1 MEEISTDNIDTEKE
15 FQNLLA
21 KRNQLTTLLIATA
34 AGTMGFL
41 YMPYSIK
48 TTAFILIG
56 LFFTANIIHSL
67 VNTDLKIDK
76 ICKGGK

>member
-34 AGTMGFL
+34 AGTKGFL
-41 YMPYSIK
+41 YMPNSIK

-56 LFFTANIIHSL
+56 LFFTANIIRSL